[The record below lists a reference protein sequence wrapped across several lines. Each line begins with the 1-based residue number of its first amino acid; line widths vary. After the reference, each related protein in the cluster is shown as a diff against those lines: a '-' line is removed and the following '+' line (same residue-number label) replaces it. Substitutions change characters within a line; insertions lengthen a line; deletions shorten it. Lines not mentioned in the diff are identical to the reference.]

1 MENKTILFYD
11 GECGLCQRSV
21 RVLARLDVHHKL
33 FFAPLN
39 GKTYGLLGLKP
50 SSMDT
55 VIFYKDHHRF
65 EKSDAIIECLFYLSQ
80 FYFFVRLFKL
90 IPRKWRDICY
100 DLVAKNRHHISCQLF
115 VKDHRFL
122 Y

>member
-1 MENKTILFYD
+1 MENRTILFYD
-11 GECGLCQRSV
+11 GDCGLCQRSV
-21 RVLARLDVHHKL
+21 RVLARLDRHQKL

-39 GKTYGLLGLKP
+39 GKTYGHTGFKP

-55 VIFYKDHHRF
+55 VLFYNDSHLY

-80 FYFFVRLFKL
+80 VYFFVRLFKL
-90 IPRKWRDICY
+90 IPRKLRDICY
-100 DLVAKNRHHISCQLF
+100 DFVAKNRHHVSCQLF

-122 Y
+122 D